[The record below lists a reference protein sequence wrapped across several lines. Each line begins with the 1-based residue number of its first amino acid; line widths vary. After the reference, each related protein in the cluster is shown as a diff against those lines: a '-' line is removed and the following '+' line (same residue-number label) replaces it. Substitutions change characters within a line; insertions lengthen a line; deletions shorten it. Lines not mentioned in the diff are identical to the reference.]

1 LEEKMK
7 RLIEI
12 QACDRKIAELRRR
25 IEEGPSRIQ
34 ALEEVLKQ
42 AEAETQAG
50 LTQVEEAKKE
60 RRTVERQV
68 DERESQIQKSNV
80 KLSNIKSNKE
90 YQASLKEIDTLR
102 HDKTALEDRA
112 IELMEQIETLERQGS
127 EARNRL
133 ESARESTAAEKSQI
147 LSETKA
153 MVEEAERLE
162 KARQALCVFIEAD
175 LLKRYDFLR
184 ERKGG
189 LGISPV
195 IKGICQTCH
204 IGIPPQQFNL
214 LLRGEELMS
223 CPNCNRIIYWGENKA
238 YSGET
243 TDSGDEGSVTSEGKS
258 A

>member
-7 RLIEI
+7 RLIEL
-12 QACDRKIAELRRR
+12 QACDRRIAELRRH

-34 ALEEVLKQ
+34 TLEEVLRR
-42 AEAETQAG
+42 AEAATHAG
-50 LTQVEEAKKE
+50 LSQVEEAKKE
-60 RRTVERQV
+60 RRTVERQI

-90 YQASLKEIDTLR
+90 YQAALKEIDTLK
-102 HDKTALEDRA
+102 HEKTALEDKA
-112 IELMEQIETLERQGS
+112 IELMETIEALETQGA
-127 EARNRL
+127 EARTQL
-133 ESARESTAAEKSQI
+133 DGVRETTTVEKSRI

-153 MVEEAERLE
+153 MVDEADRLE
-162 KARQALCVFIEAD
+162 KDRQALCALIDAA

-238 YSGET
+238 YSGEP
-243 TDSGDEGSVTSEGKS
+243 SEPS
-258 A
+258 DQ

>member
-7 RLIEI
+7 CLIEL
-12 QACDRKIAELRRR
+12 QAYDRRIGELRRR
-25 IEEGPSRIQ
+25 IEACPSEIQ
-34 ALEEVLKQ
+34 ALEEMLDR
-42 AEAETQAG
+42 AEAATQAR
-50 LTQVEEAKKE
+50 LTQVEETKKE
-60 RRTVERQV
+60 RRTVERQI
-68 DERESQIQKSNV
+68 DERENQVQKSNV

-90 YQASLKEIDTLR
+90 YQAALKEIDTLGQEKR
-102 HDKTALEDRA
+102 ALEDKA
-112 IELMEQIETLERQGS
+112 IEFMEAIEALERQGAEERKQLDS
-127 EARNRL
+127 V
-133 ESARESTAAEKSQI
+133 RETTKVEKSRI

-153 MVEEAERLE
+153 MLEEVDRLE
-162 KARQALCVFIEAD
+162 KARQALCGFIDAD

-184 ERKGG
+184 DRKGG
-189 LGISPV
+189 VGISPV

-243 TDSGDEGSVTSEGKS
+243 NESSDQ
-258 A
+258 